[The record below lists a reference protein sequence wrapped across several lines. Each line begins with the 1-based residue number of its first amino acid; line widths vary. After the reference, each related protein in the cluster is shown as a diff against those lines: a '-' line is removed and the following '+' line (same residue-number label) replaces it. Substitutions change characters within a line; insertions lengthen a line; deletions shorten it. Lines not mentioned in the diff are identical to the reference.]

1 MPYNRPGLMVLIPA
15 ATKAVVHG
23 APVIELNFPGVAVKQ
38 SLPPFGTGPAFS
50 SPGVVNTAL
59 NTVQVGEQ
67 FSIITKGIVEVPVGS
82 LTPAKGDPVYIVTSS
97 NALAATSNSGANP
110 KFGRVVEIAGQRG
123 LRTGWVRI
131 DLDHK
136 ATF

>member
-1 MPYNRPGLMVLIPA
+1 MPYNRPGLMFLA
-15 ATKAVVHG
+15 TATKAVVHG
-23 APVIELNFPGVAVKQ
+23 AACTELGIPGVAVKQ
-38 SLPPFGTGPAFS
+38 ALPPFGTGPAFS
-50 SPGVVNTAL
+50 SPGVVNAAL

-67 FSIITKGIVEVPVGS
+67 FSIITKGIVEVPVGG
-82 LTPAKGDPVYIVTSS
+82 LTPAKGDAVYIIAAS
-97 NALAATSNSGANP
+97 NALTATVGTNV

-123 LRTGWVRI
+123 CRTGFVRI